1 MALVSPRQPK
11 LESVISMAVADL
23 PLAENETLRRD
34 VAGPPKGGA
43 MKPDIVI
50 EFGASKAM
58 T

>member
-11 LESVISMAVADL
+11 VASVTSMAVADF
-23 PLAENETLRRD
+23 PLAEKEMLRRE

-43 MKPDIVI
+43 MNPDIVI
-50 EFGASKAM
+50 EFGASRAM